1 MPEYLFCTNHSFASV
16 DDLKK
21 HLQADM
27 RDFVAIMP
35 EMKAAGLTRAERGI
49 RVDGKGQY
57 IHQGLL
63 WFRDR
68 DAYEAGMAVLDNA
81 KWDAKIPR
89 KNRYETYVMSD
100 EITSIDLENLEKLS
114 VPER

>member
-1 MPEYLFCTNHSFASV
+1 MPEYLFCTHHSFSSV

-57 IHQGLL
+57 ITKVYYGSATKTHTKQVWLYLIMQLGTPKYPEKT
-63 WFRDR
+63 
-68 DAYEAGMAVLDNA
+68 AS
-81 KWDAKIPR
+81 KP
-89 KNRYETYVMSD
+89 MSCQMKLHP
-100 EITSIDLENLEKLS
+100 SI
-114 VPER
+114 

>member
-1 MPEYLFCTNHSFASV
+1 M

-27 RDFVAIMP
+27 RDFVEIMP

-57 IHQGLL
+57 IHQGL
-63 WFRDR
+63 
-68 DAYEAGMAVLDNA
+68 
-81 KWDAKIPR
+81 
-89 KNRYETYVMSD
+89 S
-100 EITSIDLENLEKLS
+100 
-114 VPER
+114 

>member
-1 MPEYLFCTNHSFASV
+1 MPEYLFCTHHSFSSV
-16 DDLKK
+16 DGLKK

-63 WFRDR
+63 WFRDKN
-68 DAYEAGMAVLDNA
+68 AYEAGMAVFDNA
-81 KWDAKIPR
+81 TWDAEIPR
-89 KNRYETYVMSD
+89 KNRFETYVMSD
-100 EITSIDLENLEKLS
+100 EITSIDIENLEKLS